1 MSYLVCA
8 FGRVLGFLCGLF
20 SKLLIGDFEVNL
32 YLVTAADLYAINQTG
47 QNHEHRSNRM
57 SSIILRFSI
66 DFERSLPNFMTPM

>member
-20 SKLLIGDFEVNL
+20 SKLLIGDFKVNL

-47 QNHEHRSNRM
+47 QNHVFGFYVC
-57 SSIILRFSI
+57 SIKAGSPADVVFLVPCS
-66 DFERSLPNFMTPM
+66 

>member
-20 SKLLIGDFEVNL
+20 SKLLIGDFKVNL

-47 QNHEHRSNRM
+47 QNHVFGLYKVLKDKNEV
-57 SSIILRFSI
+57 
-66 DFERSLPNFMTPM
+66 ERVYNIVVEQGEY